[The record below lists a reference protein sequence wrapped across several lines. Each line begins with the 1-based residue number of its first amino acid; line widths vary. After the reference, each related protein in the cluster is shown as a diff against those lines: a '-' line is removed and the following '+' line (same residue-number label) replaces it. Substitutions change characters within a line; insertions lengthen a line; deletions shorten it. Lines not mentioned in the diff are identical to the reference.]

1 MLCEIV
7 ADARNDLQMSK
18 RTLQWLNLNN
28 NKTKLQTF
36 DVKSQWGG
44 GPKNQKWQ
52 KRGRQLSGPLS
63 LSWRLRGFDETVEWY
78 KFQDYILIKRTN
90 FAVGILIIK
99 NPKGDGWKETS
110 KVKKEG
116 RWQNFL
122 WRLSSDDAIDVVGNV
137 MRETSA
143 KIFANALPKLAEFP
157 NILSK
162 NKTLTD

>member
-1 MLCEIV
+1 MGRWSEE
-7 ADARNDLQMSK
+7 SK
-18 RTLQWLNLNN
+18 AA
-28 NKTKLQTF
+28 
-36 DVKSQWGG
+36 GH
-44 GPKNQKWQ
+44 QKWQ
-52 KRGRQLSGPLS
+52 KRGRQSFGPLS

-78 KFQDYILIKRTN
+78 KFKDNIWVKRTN

-157 NILSK
+157 NIL
-162 NKTLTD
+162 

>member
-1 MLCEIV
+1 MGRWSEE
-7 ADARNDLQMSK
+7 SK
-18 RTLQWLNLNN
+18 AA
-28 NKTKLQTF
+28 
-36 DVKSQWGG
+36 GH
-44 GPKNQKWQ
+44 QKWQ
-52 KRGRQLSGPLS
+52 KRGRQSFGPLS